1 MIIKMIQEL
10 ENRMEVQ
17 IENIK
22 DTKEKKNSEI
32 KEQTVMYNTVTEM
45 KNTLCRISSRIN
57 KEWTSY
63 LEERIVEIIV
73 AEQNKE
79 NRIKEMRTISKIS
92 GTALNAKLFAL
103 QGSQEK
109 ERKKM
114 GLRKYVKRL
123 KLKTSLIWERKSC
136 PGSTEISTNG
146 QLRDGYSDTH
156 TNQTNIVKAI
166 SKKQQ
171 IPYRRIPIRLSAD
184 FSAENLHSRS
194 KWQDIFKVIKGGNLQ
209 PKLPYPVRFSSIF
222 NREIQTLT
230 DKQKLGEFRITKLA
244 SQQMLKEL
252 CRGKY
257 KRRKIPT
264 KTNPIQE
271 NGLKDIHNDN

>member
-1 MIIKMIQEL
+1 MIQEL

-22 DTKEKKNSEI
+22 DTKGKKKSEI

-57 KEWTSY
+57 KEWASY
-63 LEERIVEIIV
+63 LEERIEEIIV

-79 NRIKEMRTISKIS
+79 KRIKEMRTISKIS

-136 PGSTEISTNG
+136 PGSTEISTNV
-146 QLRDGYSDTH
+146 QLRDAYSDTH
-156 TNQTNIVKAI
+156 TNQTNK
-166 SKKQQ
+166 
-171 IPYRRIPIRLSAD
+171 
-184 FSAENLHSRS
+184 N
-194 KWQDIFKVIKGGNLQ
+194 
-209 PKLPYPVRFSSIF
+209 
-222 NREIQTLT
+222 
-230 DKQKLGEFRITKLA
+230 
-244 SQQMLKEL
+244 
-252 CRGKY
+252 
-257 KRRKIPT
+257 
-264 KTNPIQE
+264 
-271 NGLKDIHNDN
+271 